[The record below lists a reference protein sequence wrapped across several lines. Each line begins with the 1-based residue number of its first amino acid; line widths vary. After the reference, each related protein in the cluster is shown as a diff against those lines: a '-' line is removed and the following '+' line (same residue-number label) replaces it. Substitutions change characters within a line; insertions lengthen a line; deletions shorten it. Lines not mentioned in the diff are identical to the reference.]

1 MLFLTTNEVDYILKR
16 PFFSDPVTERDR
28 VYVYYHYRENV
39 RLYTVRFN
47 LIPSFS
53 VGFMIATLQSSL
65 FQRFAPSTLLHVT
78 LMHDL
83 LLCGDPQSDPPNS
96 FYIWRANTNRR
107 VIDPSED
114 HHDFDMTLTQ
124 LNVINLCQLCA
135 DMNPSD
141 FDINFVNSS
150 VIVHRVLSLV
160 LTFEGSRIDISS

>member
-65 FQRFAPSTLLHVT
+65 FQQFAPQPFC
-78 LMHDL
+78 M
-83 LLCGDPQSDPPNS
+83 
-96 FYIWRANTNRR
+96 
-107 VIDPSED
+107 
-114 HHDFDMTLTQ
+114 
-124 LNVINLCQLCA
+124 
-135 DMNPSD
+135 
-141 FDINFVNSS
+141 
-150 VIVHRVLSLV
+150 
-160 LTFEGSRIDISS
+160 